1 MPRKTPDHTPGSEV
15 IALKALTFLAS
26 DEGRFERFIAL
37 TGLSL
42 AEIRQ
47 RAGERSFLAAVMNHL
62 RTDQSLLLTFAETEG
77 LKPDDVDRAGRH
89 LAGDMSP

>member
-1 MPRKTPDHTPGSEV
+1 MPKKTPDQTSGSEI

-26 DEGRFERFIAL
+26 DEIRFERFIAL

-62 RTDQSLLLTFAETEG
+62 RTDESLLLTFAEMEG
-77 LKPDDVDRAGRH
+77 LDPADVDHAGRQ
-89 LAGDMSP
+89 LAGDMSQ